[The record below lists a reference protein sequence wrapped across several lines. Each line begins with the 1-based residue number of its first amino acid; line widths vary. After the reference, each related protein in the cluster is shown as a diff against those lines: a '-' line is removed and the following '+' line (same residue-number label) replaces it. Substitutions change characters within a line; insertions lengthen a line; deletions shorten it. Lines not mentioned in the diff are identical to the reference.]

1 MTSSTAD
8 MTGHPEVTEISDLTE
23 GLLAPPRAT
32 LLRRHLERCAAC
44 ADVHASLLEIRDL
57 LGTLPEPVPMP
68 EEVASRI
75 DAALAAEAKT
85 REPSPDSGSV
95 SRETRAMAARP
106 AGHARPSTTGP
117 GRKSRGQAGRRRI
130 AILGAVTAAAALGLG
145 SVIVS
150 SLGRDSTPDTAARA
164 QATLADTFSEG
175 QLEDRVAA
183 LLAGGQWD
191 ESGPGTPHTLGM
203 ESETGP
209 ENRVLEQP
217 TVPACVRQGI
227 GRDDVALATEAG
239 VYQGKEALLVVLPDS
254 AHAGRVTAYLVD
266 STCVGRP
273 SLGEG
278 TVLLQHSYTRP

>member
-1 MTSSTAD
+1 M
-8 MTGHPEVTEISDLTE
+8 
-23 GLLAPPRAT
+23 
-32 LLRRHLERCAAC
+32 
-44 ADVHASLLEIRDL
+44 
-57 LGTLPEPVPMP
+57 
-68 EEVASRI
+68 
-75 DAALAAEAKT
+75 
-85 REPSPDSGSV
+85 
-95 SRETRAMAARP
+95 
-106 AGHARPSTTGP
+106 
-117 GRKSRGQAGRRRI
+117 
-130 AILGAVTAAAALGLG
+130 TAAAALGLG

-150 SLGRDSTPDTAARA
+150 SLGRDSTPDTVARA

>member
-85 REPSPDSGSV
+85 REPSPDSSSV
-95 SRETRAMAARP
+95 SRETRATAARP

-150 SLGRDSTPDTAARA
+150 SLGRDSTPDTVARA

>member
-95 SRETRAMAARP
+95 SRETRATAARP

-150 SLGRDSTPDTAARA
+150 SLGRDSTPDTVARA